1 MVLFRVRTLSISWLK
16 FFSKRAHRNIFY
28 RTVRWLYFL
37 EGANKPCCL
46 AKNKPQI
53 KEGAEWGAESHSK
66 CLRGNLHDKCPLFFT
81 NMCFDFRDVHQP
93 CCTTW
98 NTWISSTLCNIH
110 NLKKK
115 HKKTKL
121 SLPPTKLS
129 GEMLWAR
136 GLQALAA
143 TCTRQNLLEHYQ
155 PMLKRHMQFGV
166 NLLKKY

>member
-110 NLKKK
+110 NLKKNT
-115 HKKTKL
+115 KKRSFPFPQQN
-121 SLPPTKLS
+121 SLEKCY
-129 GEMLWAR
+129 
-136 GLQALAA
+136 GLEASRHLQQLVPVK
-143 TCTRQNLLEHYQ
+143 TCWSTTSPCWKDICNLELIY
-155 PMLKRHMQFGV
+155 
-166 NLLKKY
+166 